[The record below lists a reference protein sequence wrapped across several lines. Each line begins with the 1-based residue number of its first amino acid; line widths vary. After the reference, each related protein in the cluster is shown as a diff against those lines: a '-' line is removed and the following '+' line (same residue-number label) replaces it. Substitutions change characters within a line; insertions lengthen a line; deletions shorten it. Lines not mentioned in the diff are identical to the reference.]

1 MLVNVVIQLLS
12 FVMVNLMPHSTLFVY
27 SVSDVSK
34 TLLTEWSLRLVEKEM
49 SEYKGRVD
57 IYINNHWGSV
67 CGDSWGDIEAAVVC
81 RQLGWAGP
89 VKGLQ

>member
-1 MLVNVVIQLLS
+1 
-12 FVMVNLMPHSTLFVY
+12 MVSLMPHPALFVY
-27 SVSDVSK
+27 SVSDFSE
-34 TLLTEWSLRLVEKEM
+34 TPPTEWSLHLVEEEM

-57 IYINNHWGSV
+57 VYINNQWGSI

>member
-1 MLVNVVIQLLS
+1 MIQLLLS
-12 FVMVNLMPHSTLFVY
+12 VMVSLMPHPPLFVY

-34 TLLTEWSLRLVEKEM
+34 TPPTEWSLRLVEEEM

-57 IYINNHWGSV
+57 VYINNQWGSI
-67 CGDSWGDIEAAVVC
+67 CDDSWGDIEAAVVC

-89 VKGLQ
+89 AIGIQ